1 MIGYGEPRRGKERRA
16 RSSGC
21 LVRYAHLNPYTQHV
35 CPNQPLTVAFFHQ
48 VLIGTIRSEIA
59 SCSEKAYPSLP
70 IANAKNLLFLESE
83 GSVVQFAQERG
94 WVVKDGRIYF
104 PLQQGDDLRTEKEI
118 LVASG
123 QVIENTIGYAR
134 ELETI
139 V

>member
-1 MIGYGEPRRGKERRA
+1 MIGYGARQRERGCRV
-16 RSSGC
+16 RS
-21 LVRYAHLNPYTQHV
+21 LVFFLKYV
-35 CPNQPLTVAFFHQ
+35 CPKKLFIVYVAYLINYFSQQ
-48 VLIGTIRSEIA
+48 VLVGTIRSEIA

-70 IANAKNLLFLESE
+70 ILNAKNLLFLESE
-83 GSVVQFAQERG
+83 GAVVTFAQERG
-94 WVVKDGRIYF
+94 WVAKDGRIYF
-104 PLQQGDDLRTEKEI
+104 PLQQGQDVRTEKEI

>member
-1 MIGYGEPRRGKERRA
+1 M
-16 RSSGC
+16 
-21 LVRYAHLNPYTQHV
+21 
-35 CPNQPLTVAFFHQ
+35 Q

-59 SCSEKAYPSLP
+59 SCSERAYPSLP
-70 IANAKNLLFLESE
+70 ISNAKNLLFLDSE
-83 GSVVQFAQERG
+83 GSVVEFARARG

-104 PLQQGDDLRTEKEI
+104 PGNDMRPEKEI
-118 LVASG
+118 LVASE

>member
-1 MIGYGEPRRGKERRA
+1 M
-16 RSSGC
+16 
-21 LVRYAHLNPYTQHV
+21 
-35 CPNQPLTVAFFHQ
+35 
-48 VLIGTIRSEIA
+48 GTIRSEIA

-83 GSVVQFAQERG
+83 GSVIEFAQDRG

-104 PLQQGDDLRTEKEI
+104 PAQQGDDLRSEKEI

-123 QVIENTIGYAR
+123 QVIENAIGYAR
-134 ELETI
+134 ELEMI

>member
-1 MIGYGEPRRGKERRA
+1 MVFVSIADGIFPLSEVPRYVFFL
-16 RSSGC
+16 SFITI
-21 LVRYAHLNPYTQHV
+21 LTQF
-35 CPNQPLTVAFFHQ
+35 TYQ
-48 VLIGTIRSEIA
+48 VLVGTIRAEIA

-83 GSVVQFAQERG
+83 GSVVDFAQGRG

-104 PLQQGDDLRTEKEI
+104 PLQQGEGLRNEREI